1 MILLDMGILDDAT
14 IEDLVSYKSG
24 LEESIFEYK
33 KLQNLCSDI
42 RTTIDSNNY
51 LDHYVDLKE
60 SLRDI
65 YENLDF
71 NFKFLYKKLTLKFFV
86 KNYDLFTTMTQDFAL
101 VRECSC
107 EEGID
112 QLDEKLMSIG
122 SEIFTV
128 LPKPED
134 DLNYQKQKKI
144 DQFKRE
150 SIYNQFEKKYK
161 IKFTQRDNEK

>member
-1 MILLDMGILDDAT
+1 MILIL
-14 IEDLVSYKSG
+14 
-24 LEESIFEYK
+24 
-33 KLQNLCSDI
+33 
-42 RTTIDSNNY
+42 
-51 LDHYVDLKE
+51 
-60 SLRDI
+60 
-65 YENLDF
+65 
-71 NFKFLYKKLTLKFFV
+71 NFYIKKLTLKFFV

-112 QLDEKLMSIG
+112 QLDEQLMSIG

-150 SIYNQFEKKYK
+150 SI
-161 IKFTQRDNEK
+161 